1 MPKFA
6 EWRFQK
12 GDFMKNKIAA
22 LLCLILTLATFSVCF
37 ADESIPNIFPEH
49 ISSAQGITM
58 TVSTGYVKLN
68 GRFDGNGA
76 LSKIADGDR
85 VNHCDVYGALDWS
98 EPSYVGVVFTLDND
112 YYCEKTTI
120 YSGYDNYRDTY
131 KIYASANIGDLYDT
145 ENIVAENVVC
155 GNAAV
160 DVAIGKNI
168 RYIAYICTAYSGN
181 QRVKEFELY
190 GTDPVEEPEE
200 PAVDTGVRTEGTNII
215 VADRV
220 KVLRGVNVPQF
231 SWSSYGDGSTSSGNS
246 NAHHALN
253 TALSDWKCDII
264 RLPVDP
270 DVYLNGGTGSG
281 SGQSVYRT
289 AQQYRNLIDY
299 FVTTITSAGTPVI
312 LDCHA
317 YSGVYDNV
325 ENFWEIAA
333 PYYDGNELVMY
344 GLLNEPISDWQ
355 IYYEG
360 GTVTVPGIG
369 EKTSIGMT
377 ALLDNVRELSDNVV
391 VIGGIDWAF
400 NLSGLT
406 NDGFEALAN
415 TRASALS
422 MTAEQYTETYSL
434 FTEQR
439 EGRGIVLDTHL
450 YSNKRID
457 WDVAI
462 GAAVKERPVIVG
474 EYNPYYRSG
483 FLNDLTDREK
493 AFYNKLFSWMED
505 NDLSS
510 TAWSLGAEPFLT
522 NGTGNSISS
531 LGTVVKDYIA
541 TGSWSFDVEEN
552 LIFEKLAGYEA
563 ITKNRTSGRL
573 KYENTIFSMAYNGSE
588 NIGSRIINDIL
599 DGNMSSHDD
608 IFLNNDKYLGIEFT
622 LNDVYAANK
631 ITLSS
636 GFSGY
641 EDHYYIYASDSI
653 SDLYT
658 SAKMVENATTDFAGT
673 VSFNI
678 DRQIK
683 YVAILTVGEARIRG
697 ISVSGV
703 RLGDISGDHHINAY
717 DITGLVTMLIDPEG
731 SRFLSS
737 GDLNRDRYTNILDLI
752 LLKRKTLN
760 S

>member
-85 VNHCDVYGALDWS
+85 VKHCDVYGALDWS

-131 KIYASANIGDLYDT
+131 KIYASSNIGDLYDT

-168 RYIAYICTAYSGN
+168 RYIAYICTAYNGN

-190 GTDPVEEPEE
+190 GTDAIEETEEP
-200 PAVDTGVRTEGTNII
+200 VTDSGVRTQGRNII
-215 VADRV
+215 VAERA

-231 SWSSYGDGSTSSGNS
+231 SWSSYGDGSTSSGKS

-253 TALSDWKCDII
+253 TALFDWRCDII

-270 DVYLNGGTGSG
+270 NVYLYGGTGSG

-289 AQQYRNLIDY
+289 AQQYRDLIDG
-299 FVTTITSAGTPVI
+299 FITTITSTGTPVI

-317 YSGVYDNV
+317 YSGVYDDI
-325 ENFWEIAA
+325 EAFWRVAA
-333 PYYDGNELVMY
+333 PCYDENDLVMY

-369 EKTSIGMT
+369 EKTSIGIP
-377 ALLDNVRELSDNVV
+377 ALLDIVRENSDNVA

-400 NLSGLT
+400 DLSGLS
-406 NDGFEALAN
+406 NAGFAAISAE
-415 TRASALS
+415 RASALS
-422 MTAEQYTETYSL
+422 MTVEEYTAAYSL
-434 FTEQR
+434 FTDER
-439 EGRGIVLDTHL
+439 RGRGIVLDSHI
-450 YSNKRID
+450 YSNKPLN
-457 WDVAI
+457 WDAAI
-462 GAAVKERPVIVG
+462 GAVAKERPLLIG
-474 EYNPYYRSG
+474 EYNPYYRKG
-483 FLNDLTDREK
+483 FLSDLNDREK
-493 AFYNKLFSWMED
+493 SFYNKLFSLMTEYG
-505 NDLSS
+505 LSS

-522 NGTGNSISS
+522 DGPGNQVSA
-531 LGTVVKDYIA
+531 LGEVVRTYIA
-541 TGSWSFDVEEN
+541 TGGWDLGVSDNLLFDKYGGYKGIYRNKSGTSVRYAN
-552 LIFEKLAGYEA
+552 TVFE
-563 ITKNRTSGRL
+563 RS
-573 KYENTIFSMAYNGSE
+573 YNESDK
-588 NIGSRIINDIL
+588 IGKKIINDLIEG
-599 DGNMSSHDD
+599 DTSSHDD
-608 IFLNNDKYLGIEFT
+608 IWPLDDKYLGIEFA
-622 LNDVYAANK
+622 LDGVYASNG

-636 GFSGY
+636 GASGL
-641 EDHYYIYASDSI
+641 EDHYYIFASDSTA
-653 SDLYT
+653 DLYT
-658 SAKMVENATTDFAGT
+658 TANMIEDGTTDFAGPVT
-673 VSFNI
+673 FDI
-678 DRQIK
+678 DKQIR
-683 YVAILTVGEARIRG
+683 YVAILSTGYARIKG
-697 ISVSGV
+697 ISASGV
-703 RLGDISGDHHINAY
+703 SIGDVSGDHTVDAR
-717 DITGLVTMLIDPEG
+717 DLMGLVTMLIDPEG
-731 SRFLSS
+731 SDFLSS
-737 GDLNRDRYTNILDLI
+737 GDMNSDKATNIIDLV
-752 LLKRKTLN
+752 LLKKKIAL